1 MEVISTMTVV
11 WQSTLTMIFSVMKGW
26 KALDS
31 IIWSKININS
41 SNIIMII
48 MPALLMINRD
58 AKWHHVGIQEESQ
71 FYSKLMKI

>member
-1 MEVISTMTVV
+1 
-11 WQSTLTMIFSVMKGW
+11 
-26 KALDS
+26 
-31 IIWSKININS
+31 
-41 SNIIMII
+41 MII